1 MARQVTMAGAM
12 LMAAAA
18 SSAAAS
24 SAAAQTSGAVPT
36 EVELHVHRGRL
47 FVPVEAEDGTVM
59 EFLLGTG
66 WSTGLTESTATRL
79 GDHAELSLGGI
90 AIPPDDLSTY
100 PDSMLTIDGT
110 TLPGVVGPNTLN
122 RFDVLIDVPGG
133 RLVLKPIGR
142 SVEWEG
148 MTLSNPIDL
157 RIMHGVEVW
166 LSVDVAGREYQAILD
181 LGTPRVVANKR
192 VQAETGL
199 DDDALTTL
207 RLGDTSLSD
216 VPVFIRELDL
226 GGFTLGGGGFVI
238 VGAPIAY
245 DCAVSLSWAHQE
257 MRMCVR

>member
-1 MARQVTMAGAM
+1 MAVAT
-12 LMAAAA
+12 LMAAVA
-18 SSAAAS
+18 SSAV
-24 SAAAQTSGAVPT
+24 AQTPVAQPV

-47 FVPVEAEDGTVM
+47 FVPVESDDGTAM

-66 WSTGLTESTATRL
+66 WPTGLTASTAARL
-79 GDHAELSLGGI
+79 GEQPELTLGGM

-110 TLPGVVGPNTLN
+110 TLAGVLGPNTLS

-142 SVEWEG
+142 VVEWEG
-148 MTLSNPIDL
+148 MTLSDPIDL

-166 LSVDVAGREYQAILD
+166 LSVELAGNEYQAILD
-181 LGTPRVVANKR
+181 LGAPTVVANKR
-192 VQAETGL
+192 VQADTGL
-199 DDDALTTL
+199 HDDDRVTLRFGDTTL
-207 RLGDTSLSD
+207 TN
-216 VPVFIRELDL
+216 VPVFMRELDL
-226 GGFTLGGGGFVI
+226 GGFTVGGEGLVI
-238 VGAPIAY
+238 IGAPIAY

>member
-1 MARQVTMAGAM
+1 MVRPLTMAAAV

-18 SSAAAS
+18 SSAAA
-24 SAAAQTSGAVPT
+24 QTPGAEPV

-47 FVPVEAEDGTVM
+47 FVPIEARDGTSM

-66 WSTGLTESTATRL
+66 WSTGWTESTATRL
-79 GDHAELSLGGI
+79 GDQSELTLGGL
-90 AIPPDDLSTY
+90 AIPTADLSTY

-110 TLPGVVGPNTLN
+110 TLAGVLGPNTLS

-133 RLVLKPIGR
+133 RLVLQPVGR
-142 SVEWEG
+142 SVAWEG
-148 MTLSNPIDL
+148 MTLSNPIEL

-166 LSVDVAGREYQAILD
+166 LSVEVAGHEYQAILD
-181 LGTPRVVANKR
+181 LGTPSVVANRR
-192 VQAETGL
+192 VQADTGL
-199 DDDALTTL
+199 DDDDRATFRYGGTT
-207 RLGDTSLSD
+207 LSD

-226 GGFTLGGGGFVI
+226 GGFTAGGGGFVI
-238 VGAPIAY
+238 VGAPITY